1 MIIKKAGVAQDL
13 LLIESSGEELV
24 YNIRESRKIISYI
37 YRLLSK
43 NYIFFLYVQNLL
55 FYGNGVRRTFLH

>member
-24 YNIRESRKIISYI
+24 YNISERVEK
-37 YRLLSK
+37 LS
-43 NYIFFLYVQNLL
+43 
-55 FYGNGVRRTFLH
+55 

>member
-24 YNIRESRKIISYI
+24 YNIRESRKIISHI
-37 YRLLSK
+37 YNRL
-43 NYIFFLYVQNLL
+43 
-55 FYGNGVRRTFLH
+55 R